1 MNSLT
6 LLQVAWVALRVN
18 LLRSI
23 LTMLGIII
31 GVAAVIIMLALG
43 AGARYDVDQQIKSLG
58 GNVFVVF
65 ARGRFAGGARGA
77 SGSSEGLTELDALA
91 IEQQIPEVNV
101 AAPTL
106 RANGQ
111 LIYGN
116 LNWAPEIHGV
126 TNAIYSAQSWELAD
140 GRTFSDA
147 ELASAGRV
155 AVIGDT
161 VKRELF
167 GQSDPLG
174 QIIRVNKIPVTIIGV
189 LKSKGQN
196 TQGNDQDDL
205 MFMPLD
211 TVRKRI
217 AGMTLSSPKAVRSII
232 VQVTDERD
240 MELVEQQLESLLRQ
254 RLKSTEGQAAFSIR
268 NLSEMVETRSQTMQ
282 IFNGLLAAVAS
293 VSLLVGGIGIMNIM
307 LVSVTE
313 RTREIGLRMAVG
325 AEPKVIMKQFL
336 IEAVLLCGIGGI
348 IGITLAVTTSL
359 ALQHFAGF
367 TAIIEPYVVL
377 MSVGFSCLIG
387 IFFGYYPATKASK
400 LQPIDALRYE

>member
-1 MNSLT
+1 MNTLT
-6 LLQVAWVALRVN
+6 LFKVAAVALRVN

-43 AGARYDVDQQIKSLG
+43 AGARYDVDQQIKNLG
-58 GNVFVVF
+58 GNVFVIF
-65 ARGRFAGGARGA
+65 ARGRFSGGAREA
-77 SGSSEGLTELDALA
+77 SGSSQGLTEMDALA
-91 IEQQIPEVNV
+91 IEQQIPQVNV

-106 RANGQ
+106 RAGGQ

-116 LNWAPEIHGV
+116 MNWAPEIHGV
-126 TNAIYSAQSWELAD
+126 DNRIYAAQSWQVVE
-140 GRTFSDA
+140 GRTFSDT
-147 ELASAGRV
+147 ELATAARV
-155 AVIGDT
+155 AVIGQT

-167 GQSDPLG
+167 GAGDALG
-174 QIIRVNKIPVTIIGV
+174 QTVRVNKMPVSIIGV
-189 LKSKGQN
+189 LNGKGQN

-205 MFMPLD
+205 IFMPLD

-232 VQVTDERD
+232 VQVEDERD
-240 MELVEQQLESLLRQ
+240 MADVEQQLDSLLRQ
-254 RLKSTEGQAAFSIR
+254 RLRSTDSEPPFRIR
-268 NLSEMVETRSQTMQ
+268 NLSEMIATRSETMQ

-336 IEAVLLCGIGGI
+336 IEAVLLCGLGGAIGLA
-348 IGITLAVTTSL
+348 LAVAVSL
-359 ALQHFAGF
+359 SLQHFAGL
-367 TAIIEPYVVL
+367 TAIIELHVVL

-387 IFFGYYPATKASK
+387 IFFGYYPATKAAG

>member
-65 ARGRFAGGARGA
+65 ARGRFMGGAREA
-77 SGSSEGLTELDALA
+77 SGSSQGLTEMDAQA

-106 RANGQ
+106 RASGQ

-126 TNAIYSAQSWELAD
+126 DNKIYTAQSWELAE
-140 GRTFSDA
+140 GRSFSDT

-155 AVIGDT
+155 AVIGQT

-167 GQSDPLG
+167 GAADALG
-174 QIIRVNKIPVTIIGV
+174 QTVRVNKMPVTIIGV
-189 LKSKGQN
+189 LKGKGQN

-205 MFMPLD
+205 IFMPLD

-240 MELVEQQLESLLRQ
+240 MAIVEQQLDSLLRQ
-254 RLKSTEGQAAFSIR
+254 RLRISENQSGFSIR
-268 NLSEMVETRSQTMQ
+268 NLAEMVETRSQTMQ

-325 AEPKVIMKQFL
+325 AEPRIILKQFL
-336 IEAVLLCGIGGI
+336 VEAVLLCAMGGLIGL
-348 IGITLAVTTSL
+348 TLAVAVSL
-359 ALQHFAGF
+359 GLQYFAGF
-367 TAIIEPYVVL
+367 TAIIQPQVVV
-377 MSVGFSCLIG
+377 MSLGFSCLIG
-387 IFFGYYPATKASK
+387 VFFGYYPATKAARM
-400 LQPIDALRYE
+400 QPIEALRFE

>member
-6 LLQVAWVALRVN
+6 LLNVAAVALRVN

-65 ARGRFAGGARGA
+65 ARGRFTGGAREA
-77 SGSSEGLTELDALA
+77 SGSSQGLTEMDALA
-91 IEQQIPEVNV
+91 IEQQIPQVNV

-126 TNAIYSAQSWELAD
+126 DNRIYAAQSWQVVE
-140 GRTFSDA
+140 GRTFSDT
-147 ELASAGRV
+147 ELNTAARV
-155 AVIGDT
+155 AVIGQT

-167 GQSDPLG
+167 GAGDALG
-174 QIIRVNKIPVTIIGV
+174 QTVRVNKMPVTIIGV
-189 LKSKGQN
+189 LNSKGQN

-205 MFMPLD
+205 IFMPLD

-217 AGMTLSSPKAVRSII
+217 AGMTLSSPKAIRAII
-232 VQVTDERD
+232 VQVEDERD
-240 MELVEQQLESLLRQ
+240 MADVEQQMDSLLRQ
-254 RLKSTEGQAAFSIR
+254 RLRSSDSEPPFRIR
-268 NLSEMVETRSQTMQ
+268 NLSEMIATRSETMQ

-336 IEAVLLCGIGGI
+336 IEAVLLCGLGGAIGLALA
-348 IGITLAVTTSL
+348 LAVSL
-359 ALQHFAGF
+359 SLQYFAGF
-367 TAIIEPYVVL
+367 TAIIELYVVL
-377 MSVGFSCLIG
+377 MSIGFSCLIG
-387 IFFGYYPATKASK
+387 IFFGYYPATKAVR

>member
-1 MNSLT
+1 MNTLT
-6 LLQVAWVALRVN
+6 LFKVAAVALRVN

-58 GNVFVVF
+58 GNVFVIF
-65 ARGRFAGGARGA
+65 ARGRFSGGAREA
-77 SGSSEGLTELDALA
+77 SGSSQGLTEMDALA
-91 IEQQIPEVNV
+91 IEQQIPQVNV
-101 AAPTL
+101 AAPTM

-116 LNWAPEIHGV
+116 MNWAPEIHGV
-126 TNAIYSAQSWELAD
+126 DNRIYAAQSWQVVE
-140 GRTFSDA
+140 GRTFSDT
-147 ELASAGRV
+147 ELATAARV
-155 AVIGDT
+155 AVIGQT

-167 GQSDPLG
+167 GAGDALG
-174 QIIRVNKIPVTIIGV
+174 QTVRVNKMPVSIIGV
-189 LKSKGQN
+189 LNGKGQN

-205 MFMPLD
+205 IFMPLD

-232 VQVTDERD
+232 VQVEDERD
-240 MELVEQQLESLLRQ
+240 MADVEQQLDSLLRQ
-254 RLKSTEGQAAFSIR
+254 RLRSTDSEPPFRIR
-268 NLSEMVETRSQTMQ
+268 NLSEMIATRSETMQ

-336 IEAVLLCGIGGI
+336 IEAVLLCGLGGAIGLA
-348 IGITLAVTTSL
+348 LAVAVSL
-359 ALQHFAGF
+359 SLQHFAGL
-367 TAIIEPYVVL
+367 TAIIELHVVL

-387 IFFGYYPATKASK
+387 IFFGYYPATKAAG

>member
-1 MNSLT
+1 MNTLT
-6 LLQVAWVALRVN
+6 LFKVAAVALRVN

-58 GNVFVVF
+58 GNVFVIF
-65 ARGRFAGGARGA
+65 ARGRFSGGAREA
-77 SGSSEGLTELDALA
+77 SGSSQGLTEMDALA
-91 IEQQIPEVNV
+91 IEQQIPQVNV

-106 RANGQ
+106 RAGGQ

-116 LNWAPEIHGV
+116 MNWAPEIHGV
-126 TNAIYSAQSWELAD
+126 DNRIYAAQSWQVVE
-140 GRTFSDA
+140 GRTFSDT
-147 ELASAGRV
+147 ELATAARV
-155 AVIGDT
+155 AVIGQT

-167 GQSDPLG
+167 GAGDALG
-174 QIIRVNKIPVTIIGV
+174 QTVRVNKMPVSIIGV
-189 LKSKGQN
+189 LNGKGQN

-205 MFMPLD
+205 IFMPLD

-232 VQVTDERD
+232 VQVEDERD
-240 MELVEQQLESLLRQ
+240 MADVEQQLDSLLRQ
-254 RLKSTEGQAAFSIR
+254 RLRSTDSEPPFRIR
-268 NLSEMVETRSQTMQ
+268 NLSEMIATRSETMQ

-336 IEAVLLCGIGGI
+336 IEAVLLCGLGGAIGLA
-348 IGITLAVTTSL
+348 LAVAVSL
-359 ALQHFAGF
+359 SLQHFAGL
-367 TAIIEPYVVL
+367 TAIIELHVVL

-387 IFFGYYPATKASK
+387 IFFGYYPATKAAG

>member
-65 ARGRFAGGARGA
+65 ARGRFMGGAREA
-77 SGSSEGLTELDALA
+77 SGSSQGLTEMDAQA

-106 RANGQ
+106 RASGQ

-126 TNAIYSAQSWELAD
+126 DNKIYTAQSWELAE
-140 GRTFSDA
+140 GRSFNDT

-155 AVIGDT
+155 AVIGQT

-167 GQSDPLG
+167 GAADALG
-174 QIIRVNKIPVTIIGV
+174 QTVRVNKMPVTIIGV
-189 LKSKGQN
+189 LKGKGQN

-205 MFMPLD
+205 IFMPLD

-240 MELVEQQLESLLRQ
+240 MAIVEQQLDSLLRQ
-254 RLKSTEGQAAFSIR
+254 RLRISDNQSGFSIR
-268 NLSEMVETRSQTMQ
+268 NLAEMVETRSQTMQ

-325 AEPKVIMKQFL
+325 AEPRIILKQFL
-336 IEAVLLCGIGGI
+336 VEAVLLCAMGGLIGL
-348 IGITLAVTTSL
+348 TLAVAVSL
-359 ALQHFAGF
+359 GLEYFAGF
-367 TAIIEPYVVL
+367 TAIIQPQVVV
-377 MSVGFSCLIG
+377 MSLGFSCLIG
-387 IFFGYYPATKASK
+387 VFFGYYPATKAARM
-400 LQPIDALRYE
+400 QPIEALRFE

>member
-1 MNSLT
+1 MNTLT
-6 LLQVAWVALRVN
+6 LFKVAAVALRVN

-58 GNVFVVF
+58 GNVFVIF
-65 ARGRFAGGARGA
+65 ARGRFSGGAREA
-77 SGSSEGLTELDALA
+77 SGSSQGLTEMDALA
-91 IEQQIPEVNV
+91 IEQQIPQVNV
-101 AAPTL
+101 AAPTM
-106 RANGQ
+106 RAGGQ

-116 LNWAPEIHGV
+116 MNWAPEIHGV
-126 TNAIYSAQSWELAD
+126 DNRIYAAQSWQVVE
-140 GRTFSDA
+140 GRTFSDT
-147 ELASAGRV
+147 ELATAARV
-155 AVIGDT
+155 AVIGQT

-167 GQSDPLG
+167 GAGDALG
-174 QIIRVNKIPVTIIGV
+174 QTVRVNKMPVSIIGV
-189 LKSKGQN
+189 LNGKGQN

-205 MFMPLD
+205 IFMPLD

-232 VQVTDERD
+232 VQVEDERD
-240 MELVEQQLESLLRQ
+240 MADVEQQLDSLLRQ
-254 RLKSTEGQAAFSIR
+254 RLRSTDSEPPFRIR
-268 NLSEMVETRSQTMQ
+268 NLSEMIATRSETMQ

-336 IEAVLLCGIGGI
+336 IEAVLLCGLGGAIGLA
-348 IGITLAVTTSL
+348 LAVAVSL
-359 ALQHFAGF
+359 SLQHFAGL
-367 TAIIEPYVVL
+367 TAIIELHVVL

-387 IFFGYYPATKASK
+387 IFFGYYPATKAAG

>member
-1 MNSLT
+1 MNTLT
-6 LLQVAWVALRVN
+6 LFKVAAVALRVN

-58 GNVFVVF
+58 GNVFVIF
-65 ARGRFAGGARGA
+65 ARGRFSGGAREA
-77 SGSSEGLTELDALA
+77 SGSSQGLTEMDALA
-91 IEQQIPEVNV
+91 IEQQIPQVNV
-101 AAPTL
+101 AAPTM
-106 RANGQ
+106 RASGQ

-116 LNWAPEIHGV
+116 MNWAPEIHGV
-126 TNAIYSAQSWELAD
+126 DNRIYAAQSWQVVE
-140 GRTFSDA
+140 GRTFSDT
-147 ELASAGRV
+147 ELASAARV
-155 AVIGDT
+155 AVIGQT

-167 GQSDPLG
+167 GAGDALG
-174 QIIRVNKIPVTIIGV
+174 QTVRVNKMPVTIIGV
-189 LKSKGQN
+189 LNGKGQN

-205 MFMPLD
+205 IFMPLD

-217 AGMTLSSPKAVRSII
+217 AGLTLSSPKAVRSII
-232 VQVTDERD
+232 VQVEDERD
-240 MELVEQQLESLLRQ
+240 MADVEQQMDSLLRQ
-254 RLKSTEGQAAFSIR
+254 RLRSTDSEPPFRIR
-268 NLSEMVETRSQTMQ
+268 NLSEMIATRSETMQ

-336 IEAVLLCGIGGI
+336 IEAVLLCGLGGAIGLA
-348 IGITLAVTTSL
+348 LAVAVSL
-359 ALQHFAGF
+359 SLQHFAGL
-367 TAIIEPYVVL
+367 TAIIELHVVL

-387 IFFGYYPATKASK
+387 IFFGYYPATKAAG

>member
-65 ARGRFAGGARGA
+65 ARGRFMGGAREA
-77 SGSSEGLTELDALA
+77 SGSSQGLTEMDAQA

-106 RANGQ
+106 RASGQ

-126 TNAIYSAQSWELAD
+126 DNKIYTAQSWELAE
-140 GRTFSDA
+140 GRSFSDT

-155 AVIGDT
+155 AVIGQT

-167 GQSDPLG
+167 GAADALG
-174 QIIRVNKIPVTIIGV
+174 QTVRVNKMPVTIIGV
-189 LKSKGQN
+189 LKGKGQN

-205 MFMPLD
+205 IFMPLD

-240 MELVEQQLESLLRQ
+240 MAIVEQQLDSLLRQ
-254 RLKSTEGQAAFSIR
+254 RLRISDNQSGFSIR
-268 NLSEMVETRSQTMQ
+268 NLAEMVETRSQTMQ

-325 AEPKVIMKQFL
+325 AEPRIILKQFL
-336 IEAVLLCGIGGI
+336 VEAVLLCAMGGLIGL
-348 IGITLAVTTSL
+348 TLAVAVSL
-359 ALQHFAGF
+359 GLEYFAGF
-367 TAIIEPYVVL
+367 TAIIQPQVVV
-377 MSVGFSCLIG
+377 MSLGFSCLIG
-387 IFFGYYPATKASK
+387 VFFGYYPATKAARM
-400 LQPIDALRYE
+400 QPIEALRFE

>member
-1 MNSLT
+1 MNTLT
-6 LLQVAWVALRVN
+6 LFKVAAVALRVN

-58 GNVFVVF
+58 GNVFVIF
-65 ARGRFAGGARGA
+65 ARGRFSGGAREA
-77 SGSSEGLTELDALA
+77 SGSSQGLTEMDALA
-91 IEQQIPEVNV
+91 IEQQIPQVNV
-101 AAPTL
+101 AAPTM
-106 RANGQ
+106 RASGQ

-116 LNWAPEIHGV
+116 MNWAPEIHGV
-126 TNAIYSAQSWELAD
+126 DNRIYAAQSWQVVE
-140 GRTFSDA
+140 GRTFSDT
-147 ELASAGRV
+147 ELASAARV
-155 AVIGDT
+155 AVIGQT

-167 GQSDPLG
+167 GAGDALG
-174 QIIRVNKIPVTIIGV
+174 QTVRVNKMPVTIIGV
-189 LKSKGQN
+189 LNGKGQN

-205 MFMPLD
+205 IFMPLD

-217 AGMTLSSPKAVRSII
+217 AGLTLSSPKAVRSII
-232 VQVTDERD
+232 VQVEDERD
-240 MELVEQQLESLLRQ
+240 MADVEQQMDSLLRQ
-254 RLKSTEGQAAFSIR
+254 RLRSTDSEPPFRIR
-268 NLSEMVETRSQTMQ
+268 NLSEMIATRSETMQ

-336 IEAVLLCGIGGI
+336 IEAVLLCCLGGAIGLA
-348 IGITLAVTTSL
+348 LAVAVSL
-359 ALQHFAGF
+359 SLQHFAGL
-367 TAIIEPYVVL
+367 TAIIELHVVL

-387 IFFGYYPATKASK
+387 IFFGYYPATKAAG